1 MILIEEMRV
10 ILLLIFVY
18 KYFPLIN
25 IRLLNLYFADAIWHN
40 FTQFFPVFN
49 CSKKHKIQN
58 EFRNEKHRKTNVNVQ
73 VWIDHYVFFWPF
85 LLSHFAINRKRCLTM
100 ETKMKTL
107 WAMLTFILKRYEGK
121 KCHILT
127 MNSAIFFSLFANL
140 NFFLIAERWE
150 GHKPF

>member
-1 MILIEEMRV
+1 MILIKEMRV

-25 IRLLNLYFADAIWHN
+25 IRLLNLYLADAIWHN

-73 VWIDHYVFFWPF
+73 V
-85 LLSHFAINRKRCLTM
+85 
-100 ETKMKTL
+100 
-107 WAMLTFILKRYEGK
+107 
-121 KCHILT
+121 
-127 MNSAIFFSLFANL
+127 
-140 NFFLIAERWE
+140 
-150 GHKPF
+150 